1 MFSLRGK
8 TAVITGGGSGIGRAI
23 ALLFGKQGAEVCIL
37 DYDETAA
44 INIADE
50 IKANGGRAHGI
61 KCDVSNHE
69 QVHGTIQAII
79 KNFKY
84 VDILV
89 NNAGVAHVGN
99 AENTKEEDFDRL
111 FNVNVKGV
119 YNLLHAVIPYM
130 KQKGGVI
137 LNMASVA
144 ASVGLPDRFAYSMTK
159 GAVLSMTLTTA
170 RDFVNHNIRC
180 NCISPGRVH
189 TPFVDGFIAKNYPG
203 REKEMFEKL
212 SKTQPIGRMAQ
223 PNEIAYIALYLCSDE
238 AAFVTGCDYPIDG
251 GSIKLNT

>member
-1 MFSLRGK
+1 MFSLNGK
-8 TAVITGGGSGIGRAI
+8 TALITGGGSGIGQAI

-44 INIADE
+44 TNIADE

-69 QVHGTIQAII
+69 QVHSIIQAII
-79 KNFKY
+79 KNFNY

-119 YNLLHAVIPYM
+119 YNLLHAVIPFM
-130 KQKGGVI
+130 KEKGGVI

-144 ASVGLPDRFAYSMTK
+144 ASVGLADRFAYSMTK
-159 GAVLSMTLTTA
+159 GAVMSMTLTTA
-170 RDFVNHNIRC
+170 KDFINHKIRC
-180 NCISPGRVH
+180 NCVSPGRVH

-223 PNEIAYIALYLCSDE
+223 PSEIAYIALYLCSDE